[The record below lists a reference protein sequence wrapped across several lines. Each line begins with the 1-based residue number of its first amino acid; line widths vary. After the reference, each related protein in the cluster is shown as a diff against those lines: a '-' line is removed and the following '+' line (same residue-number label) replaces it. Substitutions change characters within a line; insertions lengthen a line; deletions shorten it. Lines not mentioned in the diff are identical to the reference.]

1 MDEMVVRLWVWMDA
15 VVDRSCT
22 DVVVYPY
29 PYVHAGTDGL
39 ALLLV
44 ADEDGAVYCT
54 AGNR

>member
-1 MDEMVVRLWVWMDA
+1 MDEMVVMGLYWGYLDA
-15 VVDRSCT
+15 VAGHSCAA
-22 DVVVYPY
+22 VVVYT
-29 PYVHAGTDGL
+29 YVHIATDGL

>member
-1 MDEMVVRLWVWMDA
+1 MSACFHHSLHRL
-15 VVDRSCT
+15 SP
-22 DVVVYPY
+22 DVCDIPS
-29 PYVHAGTDGL
+29 PFGTGTDGL